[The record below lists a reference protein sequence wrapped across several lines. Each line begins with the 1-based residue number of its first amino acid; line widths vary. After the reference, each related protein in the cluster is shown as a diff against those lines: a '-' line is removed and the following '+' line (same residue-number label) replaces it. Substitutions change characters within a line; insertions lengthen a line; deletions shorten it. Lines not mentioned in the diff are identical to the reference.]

1 MEFKKIGL
9 TDKYT
14 LNATYVNADG
24 DTITLSGCNA
34 VHPDLLNAFRAL
46 VPHLALLTEQREA
59 FNKTLLDLEEE
70 KDKKNK
76 DNVYKR
82 IGVTSVT
89 IGTEDVI
96 LFGQRVTDNGE
107 VIKLVSPKVNLD
119 SSIYEHNNSLSLA
132 VEGLKYEAKLYVKE
146 KKWKYI
152 QTTLEFAEGET
163 KTDADEYPFDNVQP
177 DNVQPDEVPRVSVEF
192 SPNVPPVEEKPKKGR
207 KAKVVKMN

>member
-1 MEFKKIGL
+1 MEFKKIGI
-9 TDKYT
+9 TDTYT
-14 LNATYVNADG
+14 LNATYTNYDG

-59 FNKTLLDLEEE
+59 FGKTLSALEEE
-70 KDKKNK
+70 KENKEK

-89 IGTEDVI
+89 IGKEDVI

-107 VIKLVSPKVNLD
+107 VIKLVSPKVNLEG
-119 SSIYEHNNSLSLA
+119 SLYEYRHALDLA
-132 VEGLKYEAKLYVKE
+132 IAGLKYEAKLYITE

-152 QTTLEFAEGET
+152 QTTLEFVEGEK
-163 KTDADEYPFDNVQP
+163 KTDDGDDPFKG
-177 DNVQPDEVPRVSVEF
+177 VQPDEVPRVSVEF
-192 SPNVPPVEEKPKKGR
+192 SPDVPLEEKPKKGR
-207 KAKVVKMN
+207 KSKVVKMN

>member
-1 MEFKKIGL
+1 MEFKKIGI
-9 TDKYT
+9 TDTYT
-14 LNATYVNADG
+14 LNATYTNYDG

-34 VHPDLLNAFRAL
+34 VHPELLNAFRAL

-59 FNKTLLDLEEE
+59 FGKTLSTLEEE
-70 KDKKNK
+70 KENKGK

-89 IGTEDVI
+89 IGKEEDVI
-96 LFGQRVTDNGE
+96 LFGQRVTDSGD
-107 VIKLVSPKVNLD
+107 VIKLVSPKVNLEG
-119 SSIYEHNNSLSLA
+119 SLYEYRHALDLA
-132 VEGLKYEAKLYVKE
+132 IAGLKYEAKLYITE

-152 QTTLEFAEGET
+152 QTTLEFAEE
-163 KTDADEYPFDNVQP
+163 KKADAEEYPF

-192 SPNVPPVEEKPKKGR
+192 SPDVPQGEDKPKKGR

>member
-1 MEFKKIGL
+1 MEFKKIGF

-14 LNATYVNADG
+14 LNATYTNNDG

-34 VHPDLLNAFRAL
+34 IHPDLLNAFRAL

-70 KDKKNK
+70 KDNKNK

-89 IGTEDVI
+89 IGKEDVI

-107 VIKLVSPKVNLD
+107 VIKLVSPKVNLEG
-119 SSIYEHNNSLSLA
+119 SLYEYRHALDLA
-132 VEGLKYEAKLYVKE
+132 IAGLKYEAKLYITE
-146 KKWKYI
+146 KKYKYV
-152 QTTLEFAEGET
+152 QTQLEFAEGET
-163 KTDADEYPFDNVQP
+163 KTDADEYPFDG
-177 DNVQPDEVPRVSVEF
+177 VQPDEVPRVSVEF
-192 SPNVPPVEEKPKKGR
+192 SPDVPLVEDKPKKGR

>member
-1 MEFKKIGL
+1 MEFNKVSL

-70 KDKKNK
+70 KENKGK

-89 IGTEDVI
+89 IGKEDVI
-96 LFGQRVTDNGE
+96 LFGRRVTDNGE

-152 QTTLEFAEGET
+152 QTTLEFVEE
-163 KTDADEYPFDNVQP
+163 KKADVEEYPFDNVQA
-177 DNVQPDEVPRVSVEF
+177 DEVPRVSVEF
-192 SPNVPPVEEKPKKGR
+192 SPDVPLGEDKPKKGR

>member
-1 MEFKKIGL
+1 MEFNKIGL

-59 FNKTLLDLEEE
+59 FEKTLSALEEE
-70 KDKKNK
+70 KENNSK

-89 IGTEDVI
+89 IGKEDVI

-119 SSIYEHNNSLSLA
+119 SSIYEYNNSLSLA

-152 QTTLEFAEGET
+152 QTTLEFAEEK
-163 KTDADEYPFDNVQP
+163 KTDADEYPFDNVQA
-177 DNVQPDEVPRVSVEF
+177 DEVPCVSVEF
-192 SPNVPPVEEKPKKGR
+192 SPDVPPVEEKPKKGR

>member
-1 MEFKKIGL
+1 MEFNKIGL

-14 LNATYVNADG
+14 LNATYTNTDG

-70 KDKKNK
+70 KENKGK

-89 IGTEDVI
+89 IGKEDVI
-96 LFGQRVTDNGE
+96 LFGRRVTDNGD
-107 VIKLVSPKVNLD
+107 VIKLVSPKVNLEG
-119 SSIYEHNNSLSLA
+119 SLYEYRHALDLA
-132 VEGLKYEAKLYVKE
+132 IAGLKYEAKLYVTE
-146 KKWKYI
+146 KKYKYI
-152 QTTLEFAEGET
+152 QTQLEFAEGET

-177 DNVQPDEVPRVSVEF
+177 DNVQPDEVLRVSVEF

>member
-1 MEFKKIGL
+1 MEFNKVSL

-14 LNATYVNADG
+14 LNATYTNTDG

-70 KDKKNK
+70 KGNK
-76 DNVYKR
+76 DKGNVYNR

-89 IGTEDVI
+89 IGSKDVI
-96 LFGQRVTDNGE
+96 LFGRRVTDNGE
-107 VIKLVSPKVNLD
+107 VIKLVSPKVNLEG
-119 SSIYEHNNSLSLA
+119 SLYEYRHALDLA
-132 VEGLKYEAKLYVKE
+132 VAGLKYEAKLYVTE
-146 KKWKYI
+146 KKHKYI
-152 QTTLEFAEGET
+152 QTQLEFAEGET
-163 KTDADEYPFDNVQP
+163 KTDEDDPFKG
-177 DNVQPDEVPRVSVEF
+177 VQPDEVPRVSVEF
-192 SPNVPPVEEKPKKGR
+192 SPDVPLKEDKPKKGR

>member
-1 MEFKKIGL
+1 MEFKKIGI
-9 TDKYT
+9 TDTYT
-14 LNATYVNADG
+14 LNATYTNYDG

-59 FNKTLLDLEEE
+59 FEKTLSALEEE
-70 KDKKNK
+70 KENKGK

-82 IGVTSVT
+82 IGVTIVT
-89 IGTEDVI
+89 IGKEDVI
-96 LFGQRVTDNGE
+96 LFGQRVTDSGD
-107 VIKLVSPKVNLD
+107 VIKLVSPKVNL
-119 SSIYEHNNSLSLA
+119 EGSLYGYRHALDLA
-132 VEGLKYEAKLYVKE
+132 IAGLKYEAKLYITE

-152 QTTLEFAEGET
+152 QTTLEFAEE
-163 KTDADEYPFDNVQP
+163 KKADAEEYPF

-192 SPNVPPVEEKPKKGR
+192 SPDVPPVEEKPKKGR

>member
-1 MEFKKIGL
+1 MNFNRIGI

-14 LNATYVNADG
+14 LNATYTNYDG

-59 FNKTLLDLEEE
+59 FWKTLSALEEE
-70 KDKKNK
+70 KENKGK
-76 DNVYKR
+76 DNVYGR
-82 IGVTSVT
+82 IGVTSIT
-89 IGTEDVI
+89 IGAKDVI
-96 LFGQRVTDNGE
+96 ILGNRVTDNGD
-107 VIKLVSPKVNLD
+107 VIKLVSPKVNLEGNL
-119 SSIYEHNNSLSLA
+119 YEYRHALDLA
-132 VEGLKYEAKLYVKE
+132 IAGLKYEAKLYITE

-152 QTTLEFAEGET
+152 QTTLEFAEEN

-177 DNVQPDEVPRVSVEF
+177 DEVPHVSVEF
-192 SPNVPPVEEKPKKGR
+192 SPDVPPVEEKAKKGR

>member
-1 MEFKKIGL
+1 MEFNKIGL

-14 LNATYVNADG
+14 LNATYTNYDG

-46 VPHLALLTEQREA
+46 VPHLALLTEQREV
-59 FNKTLLDLEEE
+59 FEKTLSSLEEE
-70 KDKKNK
+70 KENKGK

-89 IGTEDVI
+89 IGKEDVI
-96 LFGQRVTDNGE
+96 LFGQRVTDSGD
-107 VIKLVSPKVNLD
+107 VIKLVSPKVNLEG
-119 SSIYEHNNSLSLA
+119 SLYEYRHALDLA
-132 VEGLKYEAKLYVKE
+132 ITGLKYEAKLYITE

-152 QTTLEFAEGET
+152 QTTLEFAEE
-163 KTDADEYPFDNVQP
+163 KKSDAEEYPFDG
-177 DNVQPDEVPRVSVEF
+177 VQPDEVPRVSVEF
-192 SPNVPPVEEKPKKGR
+192 SADVPLGEDKPKKGR

>member
-1 MEFKKIGL
+1 MKFKKIGI
-9 TDKYT
+9 TDTYT
-14 LNATYVNADG
+14 LNATYTNYDG

-59 FNKTLLDLEEE
+59 FEKTLSALEEE
-70 KDKKNK
+70 KENKGK
-76 DNVYKR
+76 DNVYRR

-89 IGTEDVI
+89 IGKEDVI
-96 LFGQRVTDNGE
+96 LFGQRVTDSGD
-107 VIKLVSPKVNLD
+107 VIKLVSPKVNLEG
-119 SSIYEHNNSLSLA
+119 SLYEHKGSLSLA
-132 VEGLKYEAKLYVKE
+132 VDGLKYEAKMYIQE

-177 DNVQPDEVPRVSVEF
+177 DEVPRVSVEF
-192 SPNVPPVEEKPKKGR
+192 SPNVPPVEEKAKKGR